1 MNVLGIN
8 KKKFFLKMITTFFG
22 VGTSRVAPGTCGSLA
37 AVLVWWLLLYTKPS
51 LLNQYLIS
59 FFCVL
64 ILVLT
69 AVGWGASYLYMKE
82 INNND
87 DPQEIVI
94 DEVVGQLISYFLTSV
109 LVAVIGHALKIDVTK
124 HIKFLGFVLTILPFL
139 LFRFYDIKKPLLVGY
154 FDKNFK
160 NAFGVMA
167 DDVVGGIF
175 AGLTGGFITFCWLLP
190 WHSV

>member
-1 MNVLGIN
+1 MLIIN
-8 KKKFFLKMITTFFG
+8 KKRFFLKMITTFFG

-37 AVLVWWLLLYTKPS
+37 GVFIWWLLWYTKPF
-51 LLNQYLIS
+51 LLSQYPTS
-59 FFCVL
+59 FFCIL
-64 ILVLT
+64 IAMLT
-69 AVGWGASYLYMKE
+69 AVGWGTSYLYMKE

-94 DEVVGQLISYFLTSV
+94 DEVVGQLISYFLISF
-109 LVAVIGHALKIDVTK
+109 LVAVIGHTLKIDATK
-124 HIKFLGFVLTILPFL
+124 HVKFLGFVLAILPFL

-167 DDVVGGIF
+167 DDVVAGIF
-175 AGLTGGFITFCWLLP
+175 AGLTGGFITLCWLLLQ
-190 WHSV
+190 